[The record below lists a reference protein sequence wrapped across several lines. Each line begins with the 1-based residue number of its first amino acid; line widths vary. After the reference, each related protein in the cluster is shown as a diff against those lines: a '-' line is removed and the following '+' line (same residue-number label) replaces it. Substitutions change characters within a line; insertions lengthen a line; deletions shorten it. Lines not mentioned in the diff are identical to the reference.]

1 MRENQ
6 VSILHLEAKLK
17 ILLFSVK
24 HMKQQAVLY
33 LRLCI
38 VMYYDKGSDT
48 DMLICKRRLNIV
60 VVCNVASLPICCR
73 VVCLCNIL
81 IS

>member
-38 VMYYDKGSDT
+38 VMYYDKGSDMWYVNLQEVVKHCGCLQCSQFAN
-48 DMLICKRRLNIV
+48 ML
-60 VVCNVASLPICCR
+60 
-73 VVCLCNIL
+73 
-81 IS
+81 

>member
-24 HMKQQAVLY
+24 HMKQEAVLY

-48 DMLICKRRLNIV
+48 DTY
-60 VVCNVASLPICCR
+60 
-73 VVCLCNIL
+73 
-81 IS
+81 

>member
-24 HMKQQAVLY
+24 HMKQEAVLY

-38 VMYYDKGSDT
+38 VMYYDIRVVI
-48 DMLICKRRLNIV
+48 LIC
-60 VVCNVASLPICCR
+60 
-73 VVCLCNIL
+73 
-81 IS
+81 

>member
-60 VVCNVASLPICCR
+60 VVCPICCR

>member
-38 VMYYDKGSDT
+38 VMYYDKSSDT

-60 VVCNVASLPICCR
+60 VVCNVVSLPNM
-73 VVCLCNIL
+73 L
-81 IS
+81 